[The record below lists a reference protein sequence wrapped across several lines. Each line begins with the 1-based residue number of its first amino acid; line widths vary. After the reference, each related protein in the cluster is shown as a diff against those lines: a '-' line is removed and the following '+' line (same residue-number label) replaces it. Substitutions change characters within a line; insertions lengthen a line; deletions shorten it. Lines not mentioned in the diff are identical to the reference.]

1 VFPIFLYAS
10 RLYRNFPV
18 AKKVVTLVE
27 CKRYMADHLI
37 GVDVLRQLMYTIA
50 SHKVNAGLITT
61 TSDFLG
67 EAYKMQKEIKW

>member
-1 VFPIFLYAS
+1 
-10 RLYRNFPV
+10 
-18 AKKVVTLVE
+18 
-27 CKRYMADHLI
+27 MADHLI

-61 TSDFLG
+61 TSDFSG